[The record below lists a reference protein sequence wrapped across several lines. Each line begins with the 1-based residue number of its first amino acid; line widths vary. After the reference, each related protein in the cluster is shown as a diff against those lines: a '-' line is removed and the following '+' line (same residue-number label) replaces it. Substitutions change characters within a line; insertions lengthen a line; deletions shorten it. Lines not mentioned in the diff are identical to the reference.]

1 MPSAAPGTS
10 PPPGAARAALGRVR
24 GCRTACKPA
33 SPDHAYH
40 LELRQRVGANRA
52 VLSVAPKLLRR
63 AHHTLRELGDDALAP
78 AA

>member
-1 MPSAAPGTS
+1 
-10 PPPGAARAALGRVR
+10 
-24 GCRTACKPA
+24 
-33 SPDHAYH
+33 
-40 LELRQRVGANRA
+40 